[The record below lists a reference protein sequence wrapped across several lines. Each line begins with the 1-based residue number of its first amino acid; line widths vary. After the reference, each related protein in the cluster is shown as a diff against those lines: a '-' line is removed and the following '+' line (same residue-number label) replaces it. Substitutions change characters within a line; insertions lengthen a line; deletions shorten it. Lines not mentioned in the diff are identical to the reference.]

1 MTRTPFLLVGCLLLA
16 SLAGCEYFVS
26 DVATRIRYKLD
37 DERARLLASDDDT
50 RVVELKPN
58 HWPDSCGKAPRYRVV
73 LSPYKGN
80 KAVAVGDIQVFCEG
94 ATHYWTG
101 MGSEKL
107 VVDRELAVVK
117 RADEA
122 LRITLRKGGSG
133 LVKVTGL
140 D

>member
-1 MTRTPFLLVGCLLLA
+1 MRA
-16 SLAGCEYFVS
+16 SLAALATVVALSGCEYLVS

-73 LSPYKGN
+73 FSPYKGN
-80 KAVAVGDIQVFCEG
+80 KAVAVGDIDVFCEG

-117 RADEA
+117 QADET

-133 LVKVTGL
+133 LVKVTAL